1 MAHPGEP
8 PLYNLEALQLT
19 LVRQR
24 KIVDSIRGQLE
35 QAEKYE
41 EELKVLIRMKE
52 NGRMN

>member
-8 PLYNLEALQLT
+8 EMYKLDALVLT
-19 LVRQR
+19 LARQ
-24 KIVDSIRGQLE
+24 KTIVANIRGQLE
-35 QAEKYE
+35 EAERYA